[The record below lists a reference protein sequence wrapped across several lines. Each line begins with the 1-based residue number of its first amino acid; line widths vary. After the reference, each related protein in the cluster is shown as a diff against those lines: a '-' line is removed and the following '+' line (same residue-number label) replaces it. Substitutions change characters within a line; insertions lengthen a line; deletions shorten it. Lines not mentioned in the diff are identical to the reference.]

1 METAALTR
9 GSIPPQL
16 VSLALPLIFGNILQQ
31 LYNTIDA
38 MVIGRFAGE
47 TAFAAIGVAGT
58 VMNLFLFLLSGCCTG
73 ISVLFAQQYGSRDL
87 AGFRQEGFLAS
98 VFGGLFTLVLSLAAL
113 LLLRPLL
120 TLMQTPE
127 DVARLAA
134 DYLVVIFG
142 GLLATFFYN
151 LCAAALRSVG
161 DTRSALLAL
170 LAAMAANLALDLL
183 FVARLGMGIAG
194 AAWATVLAQLLS
206 VALCLLYLA
215 RRYPQL
221 LFRREDR
228 RLDRGLLRRTVSY
241 GAVSALHQSSLY
253 IGKLLVQ
260 GAVNSMGTPMISA
273 YTATTRIEGFANSF
287 GDSGAQAVS
296 VFTAQNTGAG
306 EERRVRE
313 GVPYQLSHDAGP
325 GRSDVCA
332 AVRCRPRRHRP
343 AGGGDLLLH
352 PDQWCGLPA
361 DGGVLLHPLLPG
373 KHLRGLLPGP
383 GTGNRPRLRHYHPD
397 LRPGHPLLRPDT
409 PHGPVRRGPGHRPGL
424 GAGGE
429 LPLPHVL
436 AHPEPLIPPAQ
447 YQRGKRPPGLCLF
460 QERGFSAFWTERPP
474 GVSRAAFLSSYSP

>member
-170 LAAMAANLALDLL
+170 LASVGTPAAPGAGAVIL
-183 FVARLGMGIAG
+183 FTILSGMGFVNDG
-194 AAWATVLAQLLS
+194 ALLAYSLILAINRPIEMLVTS
-206 VALCLLYLA
+206 LNVVGDAVASICVA
-215 RRYPQL
+215 KS
-221 LFRREDR
+221 E
-228 RLDRGLLRRTVSY
+228 GLL
-241 GAVSALHQSSLY
+241 
-253 IGKLLVQ
+253 
-260 GAVNSMGTPMISA
+260 N
-273 YTATTRIEGFANSF
+273 
-287 GDSGAQAVS
+287 
-296 VFTAQNTGAG
+296 
-306 EERRVRE
+306 EENFN
-313 GVPYQLSHDAGP
+313 A
-325 GRSDVCA
+325 
-332 AVRCRPRRHRP
+332 
-343 AGGGDLLLH
+343 
-352 PDQWCGLPA
+352 
-361 DGGVLLHPLLPG
+361 
-373 KHLRGLLPGP
+373 
-383 GTGNRPRLRHYHPD
+383 
-397 LRPGHPLLRPDT
+397 
-409 PHGPVRRGPGHRPGL
+409 
-424 GAGGE
+424 
-429 LPLPHVL
+429 
-436 AHPEPLIPPAQ
+436 
-447 YQRGKRPPGLCLF
+447 
-460 QERGFSAFWTERPP
+460 
-474 GVSRAAFLSSYSP
+474 

>member
-313 GVPYQLSHDAGP
+313 GFRTSFLMMLALG
-325 GRSDVCA
+325 
-332 AVRCRPRRHRP
+332 AVMS
-343 AGGGDLLLH
+343 
-352 PDQWCGLPA
+352 
-361 DGGVLLHPLLPG
+361 VLLYAAAPAAIALLATGAVAVGSLLYPLLPG

-383 GTGNRPRLRHYHPD
+383 GTGDRPRLRHYHPD

-474 GVSRAAFLSSYSP
+474 GSRRAAVVWSYCP

>member
-1 METAALTR
+1 
-9 GSIPPQL
+9 
-16 VSLALPLIFGNILQQ
+16 
-31 LYNTIDA
+31 
-38 MVIGRFAGE
+38 
-47 TAFAAIGVAGT
+47 
-58 VMNLFLFLLSGCCTG
+58 MNLFLFLLSGCCTG

-194 AAWATVLAQLLS
+194 GGLGHGAGPAA
-206 VALCLLYLA
+206 
-215 RRYPQL
+215 
-221 LFRREDR
+221 
-228 RLDRGLLRRTVSY
+228 LR
-241 GAVSALHQSSLY
+241 GAVPALSGPALSPAPVPPGGPAAGPGPAPPDGELW
-253 IGKLLVQ
+253 GGVRPAPVQ
-260 GAVNSMGTPMISA
+260 PLHRQAAGPGGGELHGDPHDLRLHRH
-273 YTATTRIEGFANSF
+273 YRIEGFANSF

-306 EERRVRE
+306 EERPGAG

-325 GRSDVCA
+325 GR
-332 AVRCRPRRHRP
+332 
-343 AGGGDLLLH
+343 
-352 PDQWCGLPA
+352 Q
-361 DGGVLLHPLLPG
+361 
-373 KHLRGLLPGP
+373 
-383 GTGNRPRLRHYHPD
+383 
-397 LRPGHPLLRPDT
+397 
-409 PHGPVRRGPGHRPGL
+409 
-424 GAGGE
+424 
-429 LPLPHVL
+429 
-436 AHPEPLIPPAQ
+436 
-447 YQRGKRPPGLCLF
+447 
-460 QERGFSAFWTERPP
+460 
-474 GVSRAAFLSSYSP
+474 

>member
-142 GLLATFFYN
+142 
-151 LCAAALRSVG
+151 AALRSVG

-313 GVPYQLSHDAGP
+313 GFRTSFLMMLALG
-325 GRSDVCA
+325 
-332 AVRCRPRRHRP
+332 AVMS
-343 AGGGDLLLH
+343 
-352 PDQWCGLPA
+352 
-361 DGGVLLHPLLPG
+361 VLLYAAAPAAIALLAG
-373 KHLRGLLPGP
+373 ETSSFTQTNGVAYLRMVGCFYILCFLGNTFVGYFRGRGQVTVPVYGTIIQISARVILSYALIRPMGLSGVALA
-383 GTGNRPRLRHYHPD
+383 T
-397 LRPGHPLLRPDT
+397 
-409 PHGPVRRGPGHRPGL
+409 GL
-424 GAGGE
+424 GW
-429 LPLPHVL
+429 VL
-436 AHPEPLIPPAQ
+436 V
-447 YQRGKRPPGLCLF
+447 
-460 QERGFSAFWTERPP
+460 
-474 GVSRAAFLSSYSP
+474 VSFHSLMYWRTRNR

>member
-206 VALCLLYLA
+206 VALCLLYL
-215 RRYPQL
+215 
-221 LFRREDR
+221 FRREDR

-306 EERRVRE
+306 EERR
-313 GVPYQLSHDAGP
+313 
-325 GRSDVCA
+325 GRPPPSP
-332 AVRCRPRRHRP
+332 RPMVW
-343 AGGGDLLLH
+343 LT
-352 PDQWCGLPA
+352 CGWWGA
-361 DGGVLLHPLLPG
+361 F
-373 KHLRGLLPGP
+373 
-383 GTGNRPRLRHYHPD
+383 TSSASWE
-397 LRPGHPLLRPDT
+397 T
-409 PHGPVRRGPGHRPGL
+409 PSWATS
-424 GAGGE
+424 GAGD
-429 LPLPHVL
+429 
-436 AHPEPLIPPAQ
+436 
-447 YQRGKRPPGLCLF
+447 R
-460 QERGFSAFWTERPP
+460 
-474 GVSRAAFLSSYSP
+474 